1 MKKFNQMESN
11 LICDALYFYVVQL
24 EKDIAEMEESGKR
37 SIFAPGFYTMISQE
51 LATKVK
57 NMTLYDKLKPEIKA
71 KLEANYK
78 EYSTAVGY
86 ISDKLKNTRN
96 YSDLKVDDIKTICT
110 FGDVWHY
117 DLTQSDILYGDWL
130 TNK

>member
-1 MKKFNQMESN
+1 
-11 LICDALYFYVVQL
+11 
-24 EKDIAEMEESGKR
+24 
-37 SIFAPGFYTMISQE
+37 
-51 LATKVK
+51 
-57 NMTLYDKLKPEIKA
+57 MTLYDKLKPEIKA
-71 KLEANYK
+71 KLEANYE

>member
-1 MKKFNQMESN
+1 
-11 LICDALYFYVVQL
+11 
-24 EKDIAEMEESGKR
+24 
-37 SIFAPGFYTMISQE
+37 
-51 LATKVK
+51 
-57 NMTLYDKLKPEIKA
+57 MTLYDKLKPEIKA
-71 KLEANYK
+71 KLEANHK